1 MSPVVVMWV
10 VTATLLVML
19 WFGRQ
24 NKFTTSPLHPMIIGW
39 LVIITCVTAVC
50 AVVVTVRARVSQLE
64 LHDAVALPASSY
76 DGSLDEVDIAWITRA
91 AERDLGKA
99 LDWANATSGE
109 DPETDSGTA
118 HYEVAVGRYASTTRG
133 TTARGCASPLTRA
146 DLGQRA
152 RPPTNAGQGR
162 LGKLRRRLIPG
173 RESGPRRDQP
183 QSRSDPHLD
192 AFRRIFNQKPRP
204 ERRGP

>member
-1 MSPVVVMWV
+1 MWV

-118 HYEVAVGRYASTTRG
+118 HYEVAVGRYALDDEG
-133 TTARGCASPLTRA
+133 Y
-146 DLGQRA
+146 D
-152 RPPTNAGQGR
+152 
-162 LGKLRRRLIPG
+162 
-173 RESGPRRDQP
+173 GPRVCVTVD
-183 QSRSDPHLD
+183 SRQISANEPGLQRTQVRVDSGSCAAD
-192 AFRRIFNQKPRP
+192 
-204 ERRGP
+204 